1 MHVSLSLLIVKQR
14 YFEFGDKPQRLL
26 VRQLRGFQANR
37 AIHQIKSPSG
47 VLITDPIAINDCFR
61 EYYEKLYQTK
71 AKGDVKTWLKN
82 FKLPKL
88 DEAAQRALD
97 SELTS
102 EEIIDSIKSFPST
115 KNYKI
120 TPLLLRMFIH
130 STKLGTLPK
139 TLYAAHISLLLKPG
153 RDKTDLSSY
162 RPIALLNTD
171 LKILSTVLAN
181 RLKQYITSII
191 HPDQTGFI
199 PNRFSFF
206 NVRRLMDIIYHKYH
220 GVSAQGVLSLDA
232 EKAFDQVEWGY
243 IIATLKEFGFG
254 HAFISWVQMLFEQ
267 SPYFSLY
274 RGTCQGCPL
283 SPLLFSI
290 AIEPL
295 AISIRED
302 ENIKPIIL
310 GGVEHKLPLYA
321 DDIILLSEPEQS
333 IPHLLKLIGLFSEKS
348 GYTINWQ
355 KSEFMALSANHNPR
369 FLRSLPFKISTV
381 KIKYLG
387 IEVTKNPNVLFKHNF
402 AEKMNRLKQDIDRG
416 RILPLS
422 LIGWV
427 NAIKMVSLPRFFYPF
442 QNIPIFIPKSFFE
455 SLDSIMPFIWGFKT
469 HRISKIHKPR
479 SLGGLGLP
487 CFLHYYWVANAR
499 ALAYW
504 QYGYKEGISLDLPP
518 WLAVEKDLIVDSS
531 LLALF
536 SSPRAPSALKK
547 LGKLAIFQNLSYLPQ
562 FGTIIHSHPLYLI
575 VHFVTGLKKA
585 L

>member
-1 MHVSLSLLIVKQR
+1 LCGSVLTHFVWESG

-26 VRQLRGFQANR
+26 ARQLRGFQANR

-61 EYYEKLYQTK
+61 EYYEKLYQSK

-102 EEIIDSIKSFPST
+102 EEIIDSIKSFPSA
-115 KNYKI
+115 KAPGPDGFGIEFYKKFASQI

-130 STKLGTLPK
+130 STKVGTLPK
-139 TLYAAHISLLLKPG
+139 TLYAANISLLLKPG
-153 RDKTDLSSY
+153 RDKTDFSSY
-162 RPIALLNTD
+162 RPISLLNTD
-171 LKILSTVLAN
+171 LKILSKVLAN
-181 RLKQYITSII
+181 RLKQYISSII

-220 GVSAQGVLSLDA
+220 GVSAQAVLSLDA

-254 HAFISWVQMLFEQ
+254 HAFISWIQMLYAHPTASILTNQEQ

-274 RGTCQGCPL
+274 RGTRQGCPL

-290 AIEPL
+290 AIESL

-310 GGVEHKLPLYA
+310 GGVEHKLSFE
-321 DDIILLSEPEQS
+321 I
-333 IPHLLKLIGLFSEKS
+333 S

-369 FLRSLPFKISTV
+369 FLSSLQFKMSTV

-387 IEVTKNPNVLFKHNF
+387 IEVTKNPNALFKHNF
-402 AEKMNRLKQDIDRG
+402 AEKMNRLKQDIDRW
-416 RILPLS
+416 RTLPLS
-422 LIGWV
+422 LIGRV
-427 NAIKMVSLPRFFYPF
+427 NAIKMVSLP
-442 QNIPIFIPKSFFE
+442 
-455 SLDSIMPFIWGFKT
+455 
-469 HRISKIHKPR
+469 
-479 SLGGLGLP
+479 
-487 CFLHYYWVANAR
+487 
-499 ALAYW
+499 
-504 QYGYKEGISLDLPP
+504 
-518 WLAVEKDLIVDSS
+518 
-531 LLALF
+531 
-536 SSPRAPSALKK
+536 
-547 LGKLAIFQNLSYLPQ
+547 
-562 FGTIIHSHPLYLI
+562 
-575 VHFVTGLKKA
+575 
-585 L
+585 